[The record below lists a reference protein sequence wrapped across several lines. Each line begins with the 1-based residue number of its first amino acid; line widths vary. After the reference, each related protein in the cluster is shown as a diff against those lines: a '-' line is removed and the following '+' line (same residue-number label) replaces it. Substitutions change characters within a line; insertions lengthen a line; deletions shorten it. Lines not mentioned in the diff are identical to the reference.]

1 MTKYSSQFGQFWQQ
15 LRTLNKDNIADASKT
30 VQAVFG
36 LLLVLLILLMGWLF
50 LLSPLLDRL
59 HAKRQQEQQL
69 LQTYQQAYQQSLHLP
84 TYQAWQTEQQ
94 QSLSMQLRAL
104 PKSAAMTVII
114 GQIKQQADQQ
124 GVQIISASM
133 LPMIEQALYIK
144 RPISIT
150 ARGDYHALGRW
161 LTALAKSEQ
170 LITLHDF
177 ELLKDEQGNQLRITV
192 HTYQMAKK
200 PVKLSEDQPHL
211 SEELPIK
218 TGAANNPD
226 L

>member
-15 LRTLNKDNIADASKT
+15 LRTLNKDNIADASKS

-84 TYQAWQTEQQ
+84 TYQAWQNEQQ

-114 GQIKQQADQQ
+114 RQIKQQADQQ

-200 PVKLSEDQPHL
+200 PVKLSEDQSHL

-218 TGAANNPD
+218 TGAASSPD